1 MKVLLTYFEPFGGH
15 TLNASAEAVKR
26 LPATIGGGHIITVA
40 IPTVFGK
47 SMDALRCAID
57 EHRPDVVLCIGQA
70 GGRSGITPE
79 RVAINIMDAKSPDN
93 AGNQPQDM
101 PIEPDGPAAYFSTL
115 PIREMVQAMNNA
127 GIPASISNT
136 AGTYVCNQLM
146 YGLLHLQHTHY
157 PNMRAGF
164 IHVPC
169 LPEQVAAE
177 GNQPSMALQ
186 DMVRGLIIC
195 TEEALSFRN

>member
-1 MKVLLTYFEPFGGH
+1 MKVLITYFEPFGGH
-15 TLNASAEAVKR
+15 ALNASAEAVKR
-26 LPATIGGGHIITVA
+26 LPATIGGQRIITVA

-47 SMDALRCAID
+47 SIEVLRCAID
-57 EHRPDVVLCIGQA
+57 EHRPDVVICVGQA
-70 GGRSGITPE
+70 GSRSGITPE
-79 RVAINIMDAKSPDN
+79 RVAINLMDARMPDN
-93 AGNQPQDM
+93 AGNQPQDK

-115 PIREMVQAMNNA
+115 PIRAMVEAMSSA
-127 GIPASISNT
+127 GILASISNT

-169 LPEQVAAE
+169 LSEQVAIGGQVLMSLE
-177 GNQPSMALQ
+177 
-186 DMVRGLIIC
+186 DIVDGLIIC
-195 TEEALSFRN
+195 AEECIMRYR